1 MKPFLPNAQVYKRA
15 TEQPKNQTPE
25 QDRFEAA
32 FRRVMSLRIG
42 GPPLINRYA
51 DGSYEFEIGA
61 RFKILELERSE
72 GFKCYKT
79 DGDSSIL
86 SLYNMVGGYH
96 NLNAFNLPGSFISD
110 DYYSLP
116 DSRILSLPRNYSEAI
131 RVIDE
136 NYIGKTFRVVA
147 KSPKGSSTINNGCF
161 YLFAID
167 D

>member
-25 QDRFEAA
+25 QARFEEA
-32 FRRVMSLRIG
+32 FKRVMSLRKG
-42 GPPLINRYA
+42 DPLIVNRYP

-61 RFKILELERSE
+61 RFKILELEKSE
-72 GFKCYKT
+72 GFKCYRT
-79 DGDSSIL
+79 QGTSSIL
-86 SLYNMVGGYH
+86 SLYNMVGGYY
-96 NLNAFNLPGSFISD
+96 NLDAFNRQGSFISE

-116 DSRILSLPRNYSEAI
+116 DSRILSLPRNYAAAI
-131 RVIDE
+131 RVIE
-136 NYIGKTFRVVA
+136 EKYIGKTFRVVA
-147 KSPKGSSTINNGCF
+147 KSPKGSSIINNGCY